1 MAPFLSPH
9 KSATNKAYN
18 NIHGDIFFLFSD
30 LPYFCNSK
38 EIKGPVA
45 QLDRATAF

>member
-1 MAPFLSPH
+1 MSWILVETSSPRW
-9 KSATNKAYN
+9 KIRT
-18 NIHGDIFFLFSD
+18 L
-30 LPYFCNSK
+30 